1 MSRAFMKDRE
11 DAPEPVIVRE
21 RSHPHPVTPAGLKRL
36 HEQRTNA
43 QEERLKNELEERIE
57 SAIVAEPPEDPG
69 VIAFGAT
76 VTVKGASR
84 SEQQFTLVGDD
95 EVDIASGK
103 INVTSPLGETL
114 VGARI
119 GDTLVWH
126 RPAGDKDV
134 TVLAINYDALKKP
147 AKVPRR

>member
-1 MSRAFMKDRE
+1 MKDRE

-21 RSHPHPVTPAGLKRL
+21 RSQPHPVTPAGLKRL
-36 HEQRTNA
+36 QEQLSNA
-43 QEERLKNELEERIE
+43 QDERLKNELEDRIA
-57 SAIVAEPPEDPG
+57 SAIVAVPPEEPG
-69 VIAFGAT
+69 VVGFGAT
-76 VTVKGASR
+76 VTVTGASR
-84 SEQQFTLVGDD
+84 GEQQFTLVGDD

-114 VGARI
+114 QGARI
-119 GDTLVWH
+119 GDTRIWH

-147 AKVPRR
+147 AKASRG